1 MIRIRCRA
9 WQLVAAG
16 TMALSLG
23 AAEARAEL
31 ELKIIAP
38 AAAGGGWDSTARSMQ
53 EVLTG
58 IGAVRSVQVIN
69 VPGAGGTV
77 GLAQF
82 VNEAKGDGTRLM
94 VGGMVMVGA
103 ILTNKAPVSLDQV
116 TPLAR
121 LTGDP
126 LVIVVPKDSPL
137 QTAADLAAAVKSDTA
152 GTIWAGGSAGGTDHI
167 LAGLFAKAAG
177 ADPAKINYVP
187 FSGGG
192 EALAAILG
200 GRVTAGISGYSEFA
214 GQIEAGELR
223 ALAVSTA
230 ERVPG
235 VDVPT
240 LKEQGIDIDVVN
252 WRGVFAGPDLAEED
266 KAALAAAIDQMAK
279 SEAWQKILAAKGWS
293 DFYMPSEEFAPFIAE
308 ENERIGGILRS
319 VGLVQ

>member
-1 MIRIRCRA
+1 MFHIRRFVT
-9 WQLVAAG
+9 VAAASL
-16 TMALSLG
+16 ALGLSAQ
-23 AAEARAEL
+23 AADL
-31 ELKIIAP
+31 DLKIMAP
-38 AAAGGGWDSTARSMQ
+38 AGAGGGWDSTARTVQ

-58 IGAVRSVQVIN
+58 IGAAKSVQVTN

-82 VNEAKGDGTRLM
+82 VNEAKGDGSRLL
-94 VGGMVMVGA
+94 VSGLVMVGA
-103 ILTNKAPVSLDQV
+103 ILTNNAPVSLDQV

-126 LVIVVPKDSPL
+126 LVVVVPKDSPL
-137 QTAADLAAAVKSDTA
+137 QSVADLAAKVKADTP

-167 LAGLFAKAAG
+167 LAGLIAKAAG
-177 ADPAKINYVP
+177 ADAAKINYIP

-223 ALAVSTA
+223 ALAVSTEA
-230 ERVPG
+230 RIPG

-240 LKEQGIDIDVVN
+240 LKEQGIDVVVVN
-252 WRGVFAGPDLAEED
+252 WRGLFAGPDISADD
-266 KAALAAAIDQMAK
+266 KAALSTAV
-279 SEAWQKILAAKGWS
+279 EAMVTSPAWAEILQAKGWTDYYAPS
-293 DFYMPSEEFAPFIAE
+293 DAFATFLTAE
-308 ENERIGGILRS
+308 NARIGDVLRS
-319 VGLVQ
+319 IGLVN